1 MRLCKPLYYR
11 GTSADFTQI
20 VLLLSVGLQLAI
32 LVLWIVSSG
41 QRNKTSIA
49 SSSLTFGSSLLLC
62 VLSHFEHT
70 RTVRPS
76 TIIETYLFFSIGFDA
91 VQLRTLWNQSVTTI
105 AAILSANLVVKIAVL
120 FLEAKSKKGILTK
133 SYSNLSP
140 ETTSGIFGRSTFY
153 WIKPLLMTGFTST
166 ISIDESPPL
175 DKELSSESL
184 HNRLQ
189 RTWDRCKLTIFLSRT
204 LLDKLMMLWFSKPL
218 QISCSGNCYVQV
230 FPDVIANCR
239 CAQTLPNRIQLL
251 PTISYK
257 SGHWICRRNREH
269 IVS

>member
-20 VLLLSVGLQLAI
+20 VLLLSAGLQLAI

-49 SSSLTFGSSLLLC
+49 SSSLTFGSALLLC

-76 TIIETYLFFSIGFDA
+76 TIIDL
-91 VQLRTLWNQSVTTI
+91 
-105 AAILSANLVVKIAVL
+105 AAILSASLVVKIAVL
-120 FLEAKSKKGILTK
+120 FLEAKSKKDILTK

-153 WIKPLLMTGFTST
+153 WIKPLLMAGFIST

-175 DKELSSESL
+175 DTELSSESL

-189 RTWDRCKLTIFLSRT
+189 RTWDRCKLTIFSSRT
-204 LLDKLMMLWFSKPL
+204 LLDKLMML
-218 QISCSGNCYVQV
+218 
-230 FPDVIANCR
+230 
-239 CAQTLPNRIQLL
+239 
-251 PTISYK
+251 
-257 SGHWICRRNREH
+257 
-269 IVS
+269 